1 MNRLPT
7 PEPGTPSGR
16 CPACRTPLNS
26 ASVGE
31 DLSLP
36 GISTG
41 EARYARWDEIDL
53 DQAVF
58 TVPANRTKKSG
69 RPQRI
74 PLNGP
79 ALVVLDD
86 AWERTGGVGLVF
98 PSATGQPISLSTVCK
113 LLRTETMNSFPHE
126 FRTGWRT
133 WAVEQGVPDEVA
145 ELALGHT
152 HKKVLP
158 GIDLLEQLQ
167 AVMERWGHYL
177 TGATGPDRPN
187 PPPSEH
193 NNGIPDEYNPE
204 AWES

>member
-98 PSATGQPISLSTVCK
+98 PSATGQSISPGCPRRWFCRCV
-113 LLRTETMNSFPHE
+113 
-126 FRTGWRT
+126 
-133 WAVEQGVPDEVA
+133 AGVRNIKKRRDP
-145 ELALGHT
+145 LGSQT
-152 HKKVLP
+152 
-158 GIDLLEQLQ
+158 D
-167 AVMERWGHYL
+167 
-177 TGATGPDRPN
+177 
-187 PPPSEH
+187 
-193 NNGIPDEYNPE
+193 GIPAGNARPFREG
-204 AWES
+204 ARQ